1 MRAMLVGLVAGAA
14 VCLPGGP
21 TAWTAP
27 RPSDIPLS
35 WQLEFDY
42 QDPQAIQ
49 LSLPGSSG
57 PATFWFIRFRITNRT
72 GQDQIFVPDFVLY
85 TDTGQVLHAGRKVP
99 SAVFD
104 AIKQIYND
112 PLMKEMT
119 AMTGKFLQGEDN
131 AKEGVAIWTDFDPAA
146 GAFDIFVGGLNG
158 ESAEVQLPVPV
169 TVTEMDYT
177 GQTKTVTKEK
187 LVLTKTLQLSY
198 AIPGEAAAR
207 GRTKAKPTAKQWVMR

>member
-1 MRAMLVGLVAGAA
+1 
-14 VCLPGGP
+14 
-21 TAWTAP
+21 
-27 RPSDIPLS
+27 
-35 WQLEFDY
+35 
-42 QDPQAIQ
+42 
-49 LSLPGSSG
+49 
-57 PATFWFIRFRITNRT
+57 
-72 GQDQIFVPDFVLY
+72 
-85 TDTGQVLHAGRKVP
+85 VP

-119 AMTGKFLQGEDN
+119 DMTGKFLQGEDN

-146 GAFDIFVGGLNG
+146 GAFDIFVGGLSG

-177 GQTKTVTKEK
+177 GQTRTVTKEK

-198 AIPGEAAAR
+198 AISGEAAAR
-207 GRTKAKPTAKQWVMR
+207 PRTKAKPTAKQWVMR